1 MELRLIS
8 IANYE
13 NKPFYLFNEEFQ
25 DHAAKKK
32 KPPAENNV
40 FSHIF
45 FLKMS
50 LPKVTDFD

>member
-32 KPPAENNV
+32 KKYLLLKTMY
-40 FSHIF
+40 FHIF
-45 FLKMS
+45 FLKN
-50 LPKVTDFD
+50 VTS

>member
-32 KPPAENNV
+32 KILETEMCPMTP
-40 FSHIF
+40 
-45 FLKMS
+45 
-50 LPKVTDFD
+50 